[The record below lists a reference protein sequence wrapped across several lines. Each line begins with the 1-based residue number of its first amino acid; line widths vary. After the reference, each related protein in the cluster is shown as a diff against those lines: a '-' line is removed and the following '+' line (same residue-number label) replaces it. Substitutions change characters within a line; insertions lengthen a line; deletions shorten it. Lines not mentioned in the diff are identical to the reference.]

1 MNRLRNALAALLGR
15 DRTPDRRH
23 VLADL
28 ERRVLELEA
37 VRAGQLA
44 EWLEWQERM
53 TRTLSRLAAR
63 DQRAAQAQDPNADAR
78 ALALR
83 LKFPRSGA

>member
-1 MNRLRNALAALLGR
+1 VSRLANALRALLGR
-15 DRTPDRRH
+15 DRTPDRRQ

-63 DQRAAQAQDPNADAR
+63 DQRAKQDQDPNADAR